1 MVDQLI
7 SALAYADTGLSPS
20 TTYSYTVTATDAA
33 GNLSGPSTAASATTM
48 NDRKNV
54 GYAELTSER
63 RRFNTAI
70 LVGPEG
76 KIVGKYR
83 WCEHKAI
90 TRPPPVR

>member
-1 MVDQLI
+1 
-7 SALAYADTGLSPS
+7 
-20 TTYSYTVTATDAA
+20 
-33 GNLSGPSTAASATTM
+33 M

-54 GYAELTSER
+54 GYAELKSER

-83 WCEHKAI
+83 KVHQ
-90 TRPPPVR
+90 R